1 MKLKSVEIENF
12 RAIKKCSIHFK
23 ELSVSDPIKNR
34 MGGVIYGI
42 KKDIDNYKFCR

>member
-23 ELSVSDPIKNR
+23 ELSGSDPN
-34 MGGVIYGI
+34 VV
-42 KKDIDNYKFCR
+42 NLAST